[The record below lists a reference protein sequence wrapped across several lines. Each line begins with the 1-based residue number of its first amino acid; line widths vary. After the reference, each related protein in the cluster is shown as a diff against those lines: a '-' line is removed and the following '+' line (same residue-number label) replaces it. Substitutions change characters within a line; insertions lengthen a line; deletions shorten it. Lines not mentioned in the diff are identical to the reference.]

1 MIALDLARF
10 MESKEIQ
17 NPLQY
22 LMQAGFSYH
31 VASKL
36 LAARMAR
43 LNYAYLEQLCLLF
56 NCTPNELLYWKPNA
70 GTKATE
76 KIALSKLAGRQRK
89 DNLVR
94 KINQLPEEKIDQLR
108 ELVNKLSAE
117 SGG

>member
-1 MIALDLARF
+1 MIALDLARL

-22 LMQAGFSYH
+22 LKQAGFSYH
-31 VASKL
+31 VANKL
-36 LAARMAR
+36 LTERMAR
-43 LNYAYLEQLCLLF
+43 LNYEYLERLCLLF
-56 NCTPNELLYWKPNA
+56 NCTPNELLYWKPGP

-108 ELVNKLSAE
+108 EWVNKLSTE
-117 SGG
+117 

>member
-1 MIALDLARF
+1 MIALDLARL

-22 LMQAGFSYH
+22 LKQAGFSNH
-31 VASKL
+31 VANKL
-36 LAARMAR
+36 LTGKMAR
-43 LNYAYLEQLCLLF
+43 LNYSYLERLCLLF
-56 NCTPNELLYWKPNA
+56 NCTPNELLYWKPGP

-108 ELVNKLSAE
+108 EWVNKLSTE
-117 SGG
+117 